1 MPAKTRTLL
10 VPGLCALL
18 LAACGG
24 SGAAVKEPSGRFAV
38 TLDDYLIRPETV
50 HVPGG
55 GIPLTVTVTNRGRLG
70 HTFRI
75 RAKTRNVLAL
85 TTLEPGETRKSKTF
99 RLKRG
104 TYTMYCVL
112 ANHEELGMYGTLV
125 VG

>member
-1 MPAKTRTLL
+1 MPDRTRTLIAL
-10 VPGLCALL
+10 ALSGLA

-24 SGAAVKEPSGRFAV
+24 SEPTVRERTRSFSV
-38 TLDDYLIRPETV
+38 TLDDYLIRPQNIR
-50 HVPGG
+50 VPSGG
-55 GIPLTVTVTNRGRLG
+55 ALTATVTNRGRLG

-75 RAKTRNVLAL
+75 RSKNHNVLSI
-85 TTLEPGETRKSKTF
+85 TTIEPGETKSRTR
-99 RLKRG
+99 RLAKG

>member
-1 MPAKTRTLL
+1 MHASTRRLTAL
-10 VPGLCALL
+10 VLCALM

-24 SGAAVKEPSGRFAV
+24 SGATVRERSRTFAV
-38 TLDDYLIRPETV
+38 TLDDYLIRPQKLR
-50 HVPGG
+50 VPSGE
-55 GIPLTVTVTNRGRLG
+55 LTVTVTNRGRLG

-75 RAKTRNVLAL
+75 RGKSRNVLAF
-85 TTLEPGETRKSKTF
+85 TTLEPGESKTRSF
-99 RLKRG
+99 KLKRG

>member
-1 MPAKTRTLL
+1 MPIRTRTPIVLA
-10 VPGLCALL
+10 LCALA

-24 SGAAVKEPSGRFAV
+24 SGAAVKESSGRFAV
-38 TLDDYLIRPETV
+38 TLDDYLIRPQKLR
-50 HVPGG
+50 VPGG
-55 GIPLTVTVTNRGRLG
+55 RDLTVTVTNRGRLG

-75 RAKTRNVLAL
+75 RGKSRNVLAF
-85 TTLEPGETRKSKTF
+85 TTLQPGESKTRTF
-99 RLKRG
+99 KLKRG